1 MLAKRT
7 WARMAPAGAEQ
18 VSKAKLALRIGPPAV
33 REIILEVGLPL
44 KTSEAR
50 LLIAL
55 RKAHDAAAVATAMD
69 AGPTE
74 AQTFDHLAD
83 VRTTAKRLA
92 SLLGVNEGRD
102 IRGSQLPTFN
112 AFCREAPAEDVL
124 AVVAGVER
132 LARWAD
138 NLKRQRPKKT
148 PRIAVGTMLAV
159 AMLPK
164 IYEKHFDRK
173 FGLTTTRNVNSRPT
187 ATPPSSGAKPLI
199 KTSDRALR
207 RGHGW
212 TRDATPA
219 IPIFLNAINALSA
232 NRGGVIVARDFAA

>member
-83 VRTTAKRLA
+83 VRTTAKGLA

-102 IRGSQLPTFN
+102 IRDSQLPTFN

-173 FGLTTTRNVNSRPT
+173 FGLTTTRKDEKSVAGGP
-187 ATPPSSGAKPLI
+187 
-199 KTSDRALR
+199 ALR
-207 RGHGW
+207 FVV
-212 TRDATPA
+212 A
-219 IPIFLNAINALSA
+219 ALSA
-232 NRGGVIVARDFAA
+232 MGRKTSPAAVAKARRRRNGRRPLFLPSRES